1 MSDRDASHLVSELRE
16 DGQYQMKYQI
26 DDVVEVQ
33 FSGIVRGQE
42 VKVTE
47 QFTVC
52 GVIKHADP
60 GASYDTVIIWQ
71 YLVTKGPSANDKR
84 EWVWEKDIVRKVVKS

>member
-1 MSDRDASHLVSELRE
+1 
-16 DGQYQMKYQI
+16 MKYQI

>member
-1 MSDRDASHLVSELRE
+1 
-16 DGQYQMKYQI
+16 MKYQI

-33 FSGIVRGQE
+33 FSGVVRGQE

-52 GVIKHADP
+52 GFIKHAEP
-60 GASYDTVIIWQ
+60 GANYDTVTTWQ
-71 YLVTKGPSANDKR
+71 YLVAKGPSANDKR
-84 EWVWEKDIVRKVVKS
+84 EWVWEKDIVRKVVSQ